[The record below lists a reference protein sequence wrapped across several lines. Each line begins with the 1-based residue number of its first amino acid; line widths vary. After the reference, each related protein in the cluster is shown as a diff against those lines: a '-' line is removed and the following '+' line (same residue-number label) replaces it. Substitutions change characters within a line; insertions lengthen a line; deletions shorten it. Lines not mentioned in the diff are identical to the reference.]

1 MPARELPREPA
12 AFALQCPASM
22 DPRTFESLLDE
33 HYAALYR
40 FAYSLA
46 KNPDDAADLT
56 QQAFAVFARKG
67 DEVRDPSKCKSW
79 LFTTLYREFLKQ
91 AGRARRVVSLD
102 DDQDAPR
109 ELSAPPTEA
118 SRSLD
123 QHAALTA
130 LASLE
135 ESQRAVLA
143 LFYLDQCSYREIAEI
158 LEIPIGTVMSR
169 LSRGKEA
176 LREKMRVGEIPGE

>member
-1 MPARELPREPA
+1 MPQNDLPREDRS
-12 AFALQCPASM
+12 FALQCPAPM
-22 DPRTFESLLDE
+22 DPHTFENLLEE
-33 HYAALYR
+33 HYASLYR

-46 KNPDDAADLT
+46 KNPEDAADLT

-67 DEVRDPSKCKSW
+67 DAVRDPSKTRSW

-91 AGRARRVVSLD
+91 AGRARRVVSID
-102 DDQDAPR
+102 DENESPR
-109 ELSAPPTEA
+109 EIPGPTVEV

-123 QHAALTA
+123 QDAALAA

-158 LEIPIGTVMSR
+158 LDIPIGTVMSR

-176 LREKMRVGEIPGE
+176 LREKLRVNEIDRE